1 MSDKKTSLLINRQ
14 VPEFVR
20 DEYPKFVTFLE
31 AYYEFLENKQSGQN
45 NDLTVK
51 SKDLRYLSDVDY
63 SIDQFEDQFL
73 NTFAS
78 LLPKDISVDKALMIK
93 QLLPLYL
100 AKGNEK
106 SFKLLF
112 RILFDE
118 EVEVIQPKSNVLR
131 ASDGKWL
138 IEKAFRISQDVY
150 STYTANGNT
159 SSSATASGNTI
170 FQMAQVA
177 ASNEIEVYVNG
188 VLQTTGYKV
197 RRESKKVLFDTAP
210 SANSEIK
217 ILYNNFDY
225 DLLQNRKLTG
235 DSSGAYAIVERVA
248 QKTINVKSA
257 FELYVNDKTLVGTF
271 NNGEN
276 GTLNI
281 IGDND
286 ELINIK
292 VLGLSTLSS
301 ITVIDGGASYNV
313 GDPVII
319 TGGGETEPAEAIVS
333 EVFSGF
339 INQVRVLAGGA
350 GFKVGSNVNVVGATS
365 NASLVLAIDGVD
377 VSGANS
383 ANTFVVDTTRI
394 ANYESITIDAADY
407 GFPNTSIS
415 ENVQSRI
422 IDALAFSNVISIGP
436 ITNVS
441 VLFANAIFATVP
453 TVDADSA
460 PFVNGAAE
468 EQHILSTRSLGRI
481 TIYDGGVGYK
491 IGDELVFTNPGNMN
505 FGFGAAAAVTNVSAT
520 GAITKVELQPPR
532 ITGVANTFGAS
543 NANVLGVGTYFLD
556 ELRVGDRIMINNE
569 SRYVNAISSNT
580 ALTVNSN
587 FNYTTTGGGKKIGL
601 YGALP
606 VGGVNYVETKLPTIT
621 VSSVAG
627 ANANLAVI
635 ALMGSGENL
644 FSTADQDPGAIIKIR
659 VTNAGTGYQ
668 TPPTINLTQKGD
680 GTATAN
686 AAVEPSYV
694 TFPGR
699 WTTSDSILS
708 ASERVIQG
716 RDYYVDYAYV
726 LSSKVEFAKFKEL
739 FKSLVHPAGFV
750 EYAEYKVEEVVLAN
764 NVSVSSYSSNVISGT
779 VNVNNSI
786 YVTGTNTLFNVAYS
800 NNTITIGTQI
810 AVNSEIRTINAI
822 FSNTTLTVS
831 SAFTQSANIQELVI
845 VT

>member
-31 AYYEFLENKQSGQN
+31 AYYEFLENKQTGKK
-45 NDLTVK
+45 NDLIVK

-93 QLLPLYL
+93 KLLPLYL

-138 IEKAFRISQDVY
+138 IEKAFRISQGVY

-159 SSSATASGNTI
+159 SSSATASGNTV
-170 FQMAQVA
+170 FQMAQIA
-177 ASNEIEVYVNG
+177 GLDDIAVYVNNT
-188 VLQTTGYKV
+188 LQTTGYKV

-210 SANSEIK
+210 SANSQVK
-217 ILYNNFDY
+217 ILYNNFNY
-225 DLLQNRKLTG
+225 ASLENRKLTG
-235 DSSGAYAIVERVA
+235 STSGAYAIVERVA
-248 QKTINVKSA
+248 QKTINEKSA

-271 NNGEN
+271 SNGEN
-276 GTLNI
+276 GILNI
-281 IGDND
+281 IGDNN
-286 ELINIK
+286 ELITIQ
-292 VLGLSTLSS
+292 VLGLSTLST
-301 ITVIDGGASYNV
+301 ITITDGGASYNV
-313 GDPVII
+313 GDPVTI
-319 TGGGETEPAEAIVS
+319 TGGGATELGEAIIS

-350 GFKVGSNVNVVGATS
+350 GFKVGSNVNVVGATA

-377 VSGANS
+377 VSGANT

-422 IDALAFSNVISIGP
+422 IDALAFSNVVSIGP

-441 VLFANAIFATVP
+441 VLFANAIFSTVP
-453 TVDADSA
+453 TVEADSA

-481 TIYDGGVGYK
+481 TIYDGGDGYN
-491 IGDELVFTNPGNMN
+491 IGDELLFINPGNMN
-505 FGFGAAAAVTNVSAT
+505 FGFGAAAAVKNVSST
-520 GAITKVELQPPR
+520 GAITQVELQPPR
-532 ITGVANTFGAS
+532 ITGIANTYGTT
-543 NANVLGVGTYFLD
+543 NVTVLGVNTYFLD
-556 ELRVGDRIMINNE
+556 ELRVGDRIIINNE
-569 SRYVNAISSNT
+569 SRYINTITSNT
-580 ALTVNSN
+580 SLNVNVN

-606 VGGVNYVETKLPTIT
+606 VGGVNYEELRLPTIN
-621 VSSVAG
+621 VSSVVG
-627 ANANLAVI
+627 ANANLAVT

-644 FSTADQDPGAIIKIR
+644 FSTADQDPGAILKIR
-659 VTNAGTGYQ
+659 VINAGTGYQ
-668 TPPTINLTQKGD
+668 TPPTIDLTQKGD

-686 AAVEPSYV
+686 AQVEPSYV

-750 EYAEYKVEEVVLAN
+750 EYAEYKIDKIVEAN
-764 NVSVSSYSSNVISGT
+764 NLSTIGYSSNVISGT

-786 YVTGTNTLFNVAYS
+786 YVTGSNTLFNTAYANS
-800 NNTITIGTQI
+800 TITIGTQI
-810 AVNSEIRTINAI
+810 AVGSEVRTINSI
-822 FSNTTLTVS
+822 YSNTTLTVS
-831 SAFTQSANIQELVI
+831 SAFTQIANGQELVI